1 MRVRVTRAR
10 RSSPSTSWSAASL
23 SPCRHRED
31 FASRRPLALLSRTSP
46 DLARVVVIG
55 SSCSGK
61 STTGARLAA
70 RLGHPFIE
78 LDELFWGPNWQ
89 PKLPEQFASLAR
101 QAASGDRWVM
111 AGNYSAVR
119 GEVWPR
125 ATAVVWLNVSL
136 PVALWRVVRRTATRL
151 ARREVL
157 WHGNRESL
165 VRTLF
170 TRESIVWWVLTTHS
184 LRRKQ
189 FAALRS
195 SGQYPHLRWYEFNQA
210 CQVERFLVAGG

>member
-1 MRVRVTRAR
+1 
-10 RSSPSTSWSAASL
+10 L
-23 SPCRHRED
+23 SHTPPE
-31 FASRRPLALLSRTSP
+31 
-46 DLARVVVIG
+46 LARVVVIG

-70 RLGHPFIE
+70 KLGHPFVE
-78 LDELFWGPNWQ
+78 LDDLFWGPNWQ
-89 PKLPEQFASLAR
+89 PKPPEQFASLAR
-101 QAASGDRWVM
+101 QAAAKERWVM

-136 PVALWRVVRRTATRL
+136 PVALRRVVRRTAMRL
-151 ARREVL
+151 VRREVL

-165 VRTLF
+165 SRTLF
-170 TRESIVWWVLTTHS
+170 TRESIVWWVLSTHN

-189 FAALRS
+189 FSAVRS
-195 SGQYPHLRWYEFNQA
+195 SDQYPHLRWYEFHRPSE
-210 CQVERFLVAGG
+210 VERFLVAGG